1 MFLVKPCASSPCKN
15 GGTCYGIEDKFMC
28 ECAEGFDGDTCEDK
42 GTIKGNDYNINVNQ
56 TVIFLWHYTE
66 QFAPNWATINFVD
79 MWKG

>member
-42 GTIKGNDYNINVNQ
+42 GTIKGNDYNINISL
-56 TVIFLWHYTE
+56 TVRNFPVTLHG
-66 QFAPNWATINFVD
+66 TICTKLSDN
-79 MWKG
+79 